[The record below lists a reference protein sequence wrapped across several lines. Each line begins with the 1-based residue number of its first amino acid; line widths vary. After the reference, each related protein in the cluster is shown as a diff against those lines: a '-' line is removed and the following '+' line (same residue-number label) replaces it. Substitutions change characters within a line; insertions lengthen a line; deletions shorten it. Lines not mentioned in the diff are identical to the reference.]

1 MRQENDLYK
10 INILP
15 LAENGSGAQNKI
27 FSGGEVILQQNLL
40 TKSVITVKS
49 IENV

>member
-27 FSGGEVILQQNLL
+27 FSGVVIMQQNLL